1 MEKYTRDDLVAFIR
15 QEACMP
21 SKKPITDD
29 MDVVHSLGQHG
40 DDANDFMEKFFKTFT
55 VDRGDYDFCRYFFME
70 GEGFILHLFKKY
82 ILRKPHSLKRET
94 VTVGMLHK
102 AALNHKWDCKAL
114 SENKFN

>member
-1 MEKYTRDDLVAFIR
+1 MEKYTWDDLVAFIR

-40 DDANDFMEKFFKTFT
+40 DDANDFMEKFFETFT

-70 GEGFILHLFKKY
+70 GEGFISHLFKKY

-114 SENKFN
+114 SENKFH